1 MARTTIN
8 EPVRFAERWIR
19 SGFLAY
25 SIFVLTSIIYV
36 LGEGDT
42 GAAAFEAVAVW
53 TFLFG
58 PILAGLAFI
67 DARKINVAIDLSYN
81 VQIIKAWV
89 WVATILAFSPVTFWI
104 YVIQRRHVTSDY
116 PAHIMR
122 EQKEKVRNEFGYSVK
137 VSSLWYPAA
146 IVTYFIAFYIS
157 LFYLLGGYSITYAV
171 VPWIFIYGPLIG
183 LFVLLD
189 AWKVNAVSK
198 DRHLNQTFWALF
210 VWLFSFFGFWFY
222 FLERRSTIRT
232 YSENE
237 RKDRPKV
244 EQWSARLYDL
254 VKVSLNRIF
263 FRIRQATGERETYR
277 GESSKQRASG
287 GRKKSTLDSQIIWAL
302 GVFGLDSDA
311 SKDLVRKKY
320 RELMNDYHPDR
331 LGQATDAQRKL
342 VEEKAKEI
350 NRAHDLLERYFV
362 GGTRSATATLFESL
376 VRAIEEFTPS
386 TVWNNESGYHAELYS
401 VLKQRFPELSVD
413 SQKDSSR
420 PDLVIQDIG
429 IEVKGPTDGGE
440 LKTLPDECLRY
451 SPHYQNLIFV
461 LFKPEFTELL
471 YKEICDGISRTYPNV
486 KIIRKA

>member
-1 MARTTIN
+1 M
-8 EPVRFAERWIR
+8 
-19 SGFLAY
+19 
-25 SIFVLTSIIYV
+25 
-36 LGEGDT
+36 
-42 GAAAFEAVAVW
+42 
-53 TFLFG
+53 
-58 PILAGLAFI
+58 
-67 DARKINVAIDLSYN
+67 
-81 VQIIKAWV
+81 
-89 WVATILAFSPVTFWI
+89 
-104 YVIQRRHVTSDY
+104 
-116 PAHIMR
+116 
-122 EQKEKVRNEFGYSVK
+122 
-137 VSSLWYPAA
+137 
-146 IVTYFIAFYIS
+146 
-157 LFYLLGGYSITYAV
+157 
-171 VPWIFIYGPLIG
+171 
-183 LFVLLD
+183 
-189 AWKVNAVSK
+189 
-198 DRHLNQTFWALF
+198 NQTFWALF

-254 VKVSLNRIF
+254 VKVDLNRIF

-362 GGTRSATATLFESL
+362 GGTRSATATLFERL